1 MKLTSLGVE
10 ADEAAAV
17 AVVDGHA
24 EFLLLEH
31 ALPSLPEACKQSILG
46 ILLFLLERSLELLA
60 RLLRYVFVF
69 DVDRSRIYLGINLFT
84 GHCAR

>member
-1 MKLTSLGVE
+1 MGS
-10 ADEAAAV
+10 AV
-17 AVVDGHA
+17 AVQMWHA

-46 ILLFLLERSLELLA
+46 ILLFLLERSLELLV
-60 RLLRYVFVF
+60 RLLRYVFVL
-69 DVDRSRIYLGINLFT
+69 DVDGSRIYLGVNLIT